1 MRTLALALALLL
13 PVAACASPPT
23 AVPDVLRAYLA
34 ERSGQSEEALDAL
47 LQAIEADPESAA
59 LRLESARLL
68 LSQRRFDEALEIVN
82 RGVELR
88 PGQAD
93 LLLLKARLLE
103 VLDRGDEAVGV
114 AREAVG
120 SGGGAEAHALVV
132 RLLEGLDRREEA
144 LQEAQAWA
152 TAEPGNADAHFAVGR
167 LLVLQGDRD
176 SARQAFGKALGLD
189 PNHRATLRAMG
200 TAVCKLDPPPDLVLV
215 DGLQKPDLLLPA
227 EAVVNGDALSAA
239 IAAASILAKVFRD
252 RIMTAWDRR
261 FPGYGFAA
269 HKGYGAAAHLAALRE
284 RGACPLHRFSYKP
297 IAELDQGRLF

>member
-1 MRTLALALALLL
+1 M
-13 PVAACASPPT
+13 PVAGNSLARFDHRKSEGGRLRLAGVDEAGRGCWAGPVVAAAVVLPAGWCPERLDDSKKLSGRVREDLCREIRASALSWGACAVS
-23 AVPDVLRAYLA
+23 APD
-34 ERSGQSEEALDAL
+34 
-47 LQAIEADPESAA
+47 I
-59 LRLESARLL
+59 
-68 LSQRRFDEALEIVN
+68 
-82 RGVELR
+82 
-88 PGQAD
+88 
-93 LLLLKARLLE
+93 
-103 VLDRGDEAVGV
+103 DRTDI
-114 AREAVG
+114 
-120 SGGGAEAHALVV
+120 L
-132 RLLEGLDRREEA
+132 
-144 LQEAQAWA
+144 
-152 TAEPGNADAHFAVGR
+152 
-167 LLVLQGDRD
+167 
-176 SARQAFGKALGLD
+176 
-189 PNHRATLRAMG
+189 RATLRAMG